1 VLRKFVATHRAA
13 IIARAPSKAAAAA
26 RGAPEG
32 EIERGTALFV
42 DQIIDALS
50 GGANGSVEAIGRS
63 ATKHGGDMLQMGFT
77 AAQVVHEY
85 GAVGQAIVELAA
97 EAKVTVATGEF
108 YTLSRC
114 VDAAVA
120 VAVTEHGR
128 LREQA
133 IAAEERERLGEFVH
147 ELNNSL
153 SSAMISFDI
162 LRTGTVAFAGGTAG
176 VLARSLGR
184 LSALINS
191 SVAGVR
197 LDAGIRV
204 PERISVRQFIEE
216 VGVGAAMEA
225 RARNVTLAIVPVEP
239 GIDMEVDRPTL
250 AAAVG
255 NLLSNA
261 FKYGRPKGHVSL
273 RTSSASGRVLIE
285 VEDECGGLPAGKAD
299 TLFRPFQQQSSDRT
313 GLGLG
318 LSISRKSVEA
328 NGGTMSVRDIP
339 GVGCVFTIDLP
350 RSLPAL

>member
-1 VLRKFVATHRAA
+1 VVEG
-13 IIARAPSKAAAAA
+13 
-26 RGAPEG
+26 GA
-32 EIERGTALFV
+32 ALFV
-42 DQIIDALS
+42 DQIIDALR
-50 GGANGSVEAIGRS
+50 GGPNGSTEGIERI
-63 ATKHGGDMLQMGFT
+63 ATKRGGDMLQTGFT
-77 AAQVVHEY
+77 VAQVVHEY
-85 GAVGQAIVELAA
+85 GGVCQAIVELAA
-97 EAKVTVATGEF
+97 EAKVPIGAEEF
-108 YTLSRC
+108 RTLARC
-114 VDAAVA
+114 LEDSIA
-120 VAVTEHGR
+120 VAVTEHAR

-133 IAAEERERLGEFVH
+133 IVDEEGERFGEFVH

-162 LRTGTVAFAGGTAG
+162 LRTGTAAFAGATAG

-191 SVAGVR
+191 SIAGVR

-204 PERISVRQFIEE
+204 PERVSVRKFIEE
-216 VGVGAAMEA
+216 VGAGAAMEA
-225 RARNVTLAIVPVEP
+225 GARNVTLAVVPVDQ
-239 GIDMEVDRPTL
+239 GIEMEVDRPLL
-250 AAAVG
+250 AAAVS

-261 FKYGRPKGHVSL
+261 FKYGRPKGHVFL

-285 VEDECGGLPAGKAD
+285 VEDECGGLPAGKAE
-299 TLFRPFQQQSSDRT
+299 TLLRPFPQSAART

-350 RSLPAL
+350 KIAPAL